1 MHNDKRGYV
10 GILILAAGKGERF
23 HGKKQDLEFHGKP
36 LWKHCYDTANKI
48 VDSSN
53 IIVVGKDV
61 VGGET
66 RSKSVLNGLRRLPK
80 DIKKVLIL
88 EAARPLVTEEQLK
101 NLINEDYPSV
111 SYVMPLVNT
120 VIGRDGTFYNRS
132 SLYDLLVP
140 QAFDYEK
147 LLHAYETGKYADMTD
162 ETRVMYEEY
171 GIKPLLIETQQNLYK
186 VTYPRDV
193 AVLETI
199 YQLLM
204 EKKDE

>member
-101 NLINEDYPSV
+101 NLIDEDYPSV

-132 SLYDLLVP
+132 SL
-140 QAFDYEK
+140 YEK